1 MNGCKR
7 RKWNSRSQN
16 LDSNSELKITVGSH
30 RTLSEQIPE
39 MSKTKKFCFSFV
51 FVVPLFLRSLICQKL
66 ITFASV
72 SVPKKRS
79 QFAPLPALLQ
89 KTISASVGLK

>member
-1 MNGCKR
+1 MEHYPNKF
-7 RKWNSRSQN
+7 
-16 LDSNSELKITVGSH
+16 LKC
-30 RTLSEQIPE
+30 Q
-39 MSKTKKFCFSFV
+39 KQKKFVFPLF

-72 SVPKKRS
+72 SVQNKRS

-89 KTISASVGLK
+89 KAISASVGLK